1 MRAGRRTEIRR
12 SCTTGPVTRPSARA
26 AIGPR
31 IRSPVAIGGR
41 SAPGAPRARRV
52 RRGMAPGSTVLWGG
66 PMTVRAV
73 AVRGW
78 SGERRGGRGLFAGPA
93 DLLGVECRASL
104 MVERA
109 GRARVGQRGAVL
121 GRKCVGGSGGGIG
134 GSRLFSRRPGRLRG
148 PFERSWP
155 PPGVPVRCHESSCA
169 RAHEYGAMRCARLRT
184 VRNDAEAGTGQGG
197 ANRKRRGEASG
208 SVRELSGLLVPGP
221 AGARLRSVGQQLFRT
236 DCSALFSAESTVRS

>member
-78 SGERRGGRGLFAGPA
+78 SGERRGWAGPLRGPGGSPRRRVPGVA
-93 DLLGVECRASL
+93 D
-104 MVERA
+104 
-109 GRARVGQRGAVL
+109 GRACGPCACRPTRCRTRPKMRRWLRWWDRRFEAL
-121 GRKCVGGSGGGIG
+121 LAP
-134 GSRLFSRRPGRLRG
+134 SRAPTG

-169 RAHEYGAMRCARLRT
+169 RAHKYGAVRCARLRT
-184 VRNDAEAGTGQGG
+184 VRNDAEAGMGQGG
-197 ANRKRRGEASG
+197 ARRKRRGEAGG